1 MKGIELPRI
10 NKSIEKLLLKS
21 QILVN
26 NFVGNALIQNKMS
39 TFNITLEKVNSF
51 QSDVNTARDVYY
63 RQIGKYSER
72 SVASNEFKQQW
83 RNARKVHFNDIKL
96 SRSALRQFP
105 NDAELLGLNDAR
117 EKNLSEWLGQSR
129 RFYETAQE
137 HPGMIEKLAAYGLDQ
152 ARLTAG
158 LQEINNTEAAYAKY
172 QDFRGASQQATQ
184 DRDQLVEAIA
194 RERQKILT
202 VAEVALQDKPELL
215 EQLGH

>member
-1 MKGIELPRI
+1 MKGIVVPRI

-21 QILVN
+21 QILVD
-26 NFVGNALIQNKMS
+26 NFVGNELIQSRMS
-39 TFNITLEKVNSF
+39 TFNITLEKVNAF
-51 QSDVNTARDVYY
+51 QSDVNDARGVYY

-83 RNARKVHFNDIKL
+83 RKARKIHANDIKL

-105 NDAELLGLNDAR
+105 NDAELLGVNDAR

-129 RFYETAQE
+129 RFYETAQA
-137 HPGMIEKLAAYGLDQ
+137 HPEIVEKLAAYGLDQ
-152 ARLTAG
+152 TRLTAG
-158 LQEINNTEAAYAKY
+158 LQEVMNTEAAYSKY
-172 QDFRGASQQATQ
+172 HDQRGASLQATQ
-184 DRDQLVEAIA
+184 DRDQLVDAIA

-215 EQLGH
+215 EQLGR

>member
-72 SVASNEFKQQW
+72 SVASNEFKQ
-83 RNARKVHFNDIKL
+83 
-96 SRSALRQFP
+96 
-105 NDAELLGLNDAR
+105 
-117 EKNLSEWLGQSR
+117 
-129 RFYETAQE
+129 
-137 HPGMIEKLAAYGLDQ
+137 
-152 ARLTAG
+152 
-158 LQEINNTEAAYAKY
+158 
-172 QDFRGASQQATQ
+172 
-184 DRDQLVEAIA
+184 
-194 RERQKILT
+194 
-202 VAEVALQDKPELL
+202 
-215 EQLGH
+215 